1 MQPRVTY
8 KLACS
13 HYTHEYDYLGDD
25 DMITKENTTDQVEV
39 YPVTTERWDDLETL
53 FGKHGASED
62 CWCMFWRL
70 RRKDFYKLNS
80 EGRKAGLKEMI
91 LENKTP
97 GLLAYI
103 NGQVAGWCSV
113 APREQYIALEY
124 SRKIKR
130 IDDKPVWTIMCFYV
144 NRAYRFRG
152 IMEALVHGAVD
163 YARQNG
169 VKIVEGYPIDMQS
182 PQLSGHKLTGDSGFM
197 GIASIFRRAGFVEV
211 GRVSETQLIM
221 RYIVE

>member
-1 MQPRVTY
+1 MHPKVTNE
-8 KLACS
+8 LACS
-13 HYTHEYDYLGDD
+13 HYTCENDYLGDD
-25 DMITKENTTDQVEV
+25 GMTTREKTNDKVEV
-39 YPVTTERWDDLETL
+39 YPATAERWDDLETL

-70 RRKDFYKLNS
+70 RRKDFYQLNG
-80 EGRKAGLKEMI
+80 EDRKAALNEMI
-91 LENKTP
+91 LEKKTP
-97 GLLAYI
+97 GLLAYV

-113 APREQYIALEY
+113 APREQYQALKY
-124 SRKIKR
+124 SRKIKPV
-130 IDDKPVWTIMCFYV
+130 DNKPVWTIICFYI
-144 NRAYRFRG
+144 NKAYRFQG

-182 PQLSGHKLTGDSGFM
+182 PQLSGHKLTGDGGFM

-221 RYIVE
+221 RYIFE